1 MIKQTCSRRLILSG
15 VILLFGLFFSCSRD
29 NSQSEP
35 SKSNVTLNGAGATF
49 TYPLYSRWTGT
60 YQKLTGV
67 SINYQSI
74 GSGAGIAQ
82 IKVGTVDFGASDAPL
97 RKETLEAQGLIQFP
111 MIVGGITPVV
121 HLNGI
126 GAGDLRLTPEILA
139 GIYLGHIKKWNDA
152 EILRVNPGITLPD
165 IPIVPIHRVDGSG
178 TTWIFTNYL
187 SKISPEWNEKVGN
200 AIAISWPTG
209 AGGKGNE
216 GVSAYIQRINGAIGY
231 VAFVYAVQNKFA
243 YVKLQNQAGKF
254 VEPGPESFE
263 AAMSNADWA
272 NSPEFF
278 VVLTNQPGSDTWPI
292 IGPSFILLRK
302 NWEESQDIK
311 ILLDFFD
318 WCYHRG
324 PELAAQ
330 LNYVA
335 LPQNVIEMVEDQ
347 WKKQIRVNGEPV
359 WQ

>member
-209 AGGKGNE
+209 AGGKGN
-216 GVSAYIQRINGAIGY
+216 
-231 VAFVYAVQNKFA
+231 
-243 YVKLQNQAGKF
+243 
-254 VEPGPESFE
+254 
-263 AAMSNADWA
+263 
-272 NSPEFF
+272 
-278 VVLTNQPGSDTWPI
+278 
-292 IGPSFILLRK
+292 
-302 NWEESQDIK
+302 
-311 ILLDFFD
+311 
-318 WCYHRG
+318 
-324 PELAAQ
+324 
-330 LNYVA
+330 
-335 LPQNVIEMVEDQ
+335 
-347 WKKQIRVNGEPV
+347 
-359 WQ
+359 